1 MRNLG
6 LGFNEIMICI
16 LAVVFYGF
24 MVTMEELDK
33 DYNKF
38 SEEDREEAKGIIEKS
53 LEGKIGKGIFI
64 SGILA
69 LGICFYIKSGST
81 SLRSLVDTVFIDQL
95 LSMTKYVIRF
105 FYFLSLFFGILLFY
119 LLIILYRIKL
129 PNSKI
134 SFLAKNE
141 YLKSYVFLC
150 LKSLILGFGTPI
162 LMKMVSQFII

>member
-53 LEGKIGKGIFI
+53 LEGKIGKGIFM

-119 LLIILYRIKL
+119 LLIILYRPRVVFFVFWHQILRKLNKIKG
-129 PNSKI
+129 
-134 SFLAKNE
+134 
-141 YLKSYVFLC
+141 YLRFYDSYFTLH
-150 LKSLILGFGTPI
+150 ILSMTKWLFGC
-162 LMKMVSQFII
+162 